1 MFGVSRVGQVGM
13 EQTPQMKTMLY
24 VMPVMMT
31 VLFVNFA
38 SGLNLYYAVQNLTS
52 IPQQWLLAQERMKR
66 QPPPAPPPSPQKGK
80 GKKEQAGS
88 KK

>member
-1 MFGVSRVGQVGM
+1 M
-13 EQTPQMKTMLY
+13 EQTPQMRTMVY
-24 VMPVMMT
+24 IMPVMMT

-52 IPQQWLLAQERMKR
+52 IPQQWLLAKERMKR
-66 QPPPAPPPSPQKGK
+66 LPPPAPPPPK
-80 GKKEQAGS
+80 QAKS